1 MSEEIEEDQEEESTR
16 EAQNPE
22 GTQAQDKPTIEEL

>member
-1 MSEEIEEDQEEESTR
+1 MSEEIEDDQEEEFTR

-22 GTQAQDKPTIEEL
+22 GTQTQDKPTIKEL